1 MKYKLHIIVLVLLFV
16 LTGCSSSIESEGSV
30 DKNTASS
37 QSQKDSY
44 EKSEFVLGTIVT
56 VKIFEDGSEAVLDEI
71 FERLNE
77 IESKMSF
84 NSSASEVIEVNE
96 AAGIEPVIVSDDTY
110 EVIEKAIEFADQ
122 SQGKFDPTI
131 GPLVDLWGIGSE
143 RAAIPSDTD
152 LQNAL
157 DKIGWMKVELK
168 GYEKSI
174 YLTEED
180 MKLDLGAIAKGY
192 ASDEVV
198 RILRDKN
205 IGRAIINLGGNVYAF
220 GEKQDGSPW
229 RIGIQNPFS
238 TRGEYLG
245 ILSVKTKSVVTSG
258 IYERYFEQ
266 DGKRYHHILSSNTGY
281 PVDNE
286 LASVTV
292 ITESSIDA
300 DALSTVLFAS
310 GTEDGIAFLKKY
322 HPEIGAAFVTKD
334 NKIYGYNLEQ
344 FDVEWTDSEFE
355 IVQ

>member
-1 MKYKLHIIVLVLLFV
+1 V
-16 LTGCSSSIESEGSV
+16 LTGCSPNIESEGSA
-30 DKNTASS
+30 DINTASN

-56 VKIFEDGSEAVLDEI
+56 VKIFEDGSESVLDEI
-71 FERLNE
+71 FERLSE

-110 EVIEKAIEFADQ
+110 EVIEKAIDFADQ

-143 RAAIPSDTD
+143 RAAIPSNTD
-152 LQNAL
+152 LQNAMH
-157 DKIGWMKVELK
+157 KIGWMKVELK

-174 YLTEED
+174 YLTEKG

-198 RILRDKN
+198 RILRDKG

-266 DGKRYHHILSSNTGY
+266 AGKRYHHILSSNTGY

-310 GTEDGIAFLKKY
+310 GIEDGIAFLKKY
-322 HPEIGAAFVTKD
+322 NPEIGAAFVTKD

-344 FDVEWTDSEFE
+344 FDVEWTDSKFE